1 MSDKTLYTI
10 IVHSE
15 NIAGLLNQV
24 TAVFTRRQINIES
37 LNVSASSIKGV
48 HKYTITAWTDKDT
61 IEKVVKQIEKKIDVI
76 QAHYFTEDE
85 IYFHEIALYKVS
97 TPAFQENPEASKL
110 IRRYNARI
118 VEVNPVFSIVEKN
131 GMSEDITSLYGELR
145 VLNCVLQFVRS
156 GRVAITTSCFERVNE
171 FLDGREAK
179 YNENKIGTYQ
189 FVAEPF
195 HVDFNGRLTMGVL
208 GNHLLNCAGFH
219 ASDRGF
225 GIATLNEDNYTWVLS
240 RLAVELDEMPY
251 QYENFSVQTWVENV
265 YRLFTDRNFAI
276 IDKDGQ

>member
-61 IEKVVKQIEKKIDVI
+61 IEKV
-76 QAHYFTEDE
+76 
-85 IYFHEIALYKVS
+85 S
-97 TPAFQENPEASKL
+97 TPAFQETPEASKL
-110 IRRYNARI
+110 IRRYNARV

-131 GMSEDITSLYGELR
+131 GMSEDITSLYGELKA
-145 VLNCVLQFVRS
+145 LNCVLQFVRS

-171 FLDGREAK
+171 FLDGREAM
-179 YNENKIGTYQ
+179 YNQSKNQQE
-189 FVAEPF
+189 
-195 HVDFNGRLTMGVL
+195 
-208 GNHLLNCAGFH
+208 
-219 ASDRGF
+219 
-225 GIATLNEDNYTWVLS
+225 
-240 RLAVELDEMPY
+240 
-251 QYENFSVQTWVENV
+251 
-265 YRLFTDRNFAI
+265 
-276 IDKDGQ
+276 

>member
-1 MSDKTLYTI
+1 MSEKTLYTI

-97 TPAFQENPEASKL
+97 TPEFQETPEASKV
-110 IRRYNARI
+110 IRI

-131 GMSEDITSLYGELR
+131 GMSEEITSLYGELKA
-145 VLNCVLQFVRS
+145 LNCVLQFVRS

-171 FLDGREAK
+171 FLDGREAR
-179 YNENKIGTYQ
+179 YNQNKNQ
-189 FVAEPF
+189 QE
-195 HVDFNGRLTMGVL
+195 
-208 GNHLLNCAGFH
+208 
-219 ASDRGF
+219 
-225 GIATLNEDNYTWVLS
+225 E
-240 RLAVELDEMPY
+240 
-251 QYENFSVQTWVENV
+251 
-265 YRLFTDRNFAI
+265 
-276 IDKDGQ
+276 